1 MPHHFQSYFPP
12 VLRHRKRTGMIF
24 IYISSNCADHE
35 NISENIEY
43 VAFYWHQCATNSLD
57 YILCHSPLSPL
68 ETVDCWE
75 WQAQQLKSSSWSSW
89 AKNWGEGSGK
99 FLEGTDLRTVC
110 QNSPFLSSPC
120 ALLLIHRFFWQ
131 PRGKVVVSSAAKIIW
146 AASVKWRAVRQHN
159 SSLLSFPRGL

>member
-35 NISENIEY
+35 NISVSENNDNLLFIGIHALQP
-43 VAFYWHQCATNSLD
+43 VS
-57 YILCHSPLSPL
+57 ILCHFPLSPF

-131 PRGKVVVSSAAKIIW
+131 PSGKVVVSSAAKIIW

>member
-12 VLRHRKRTGMIF
+12 VLSHRKRTGMIF
-24 IYISSNCADHE
+24 SAQGSKYCHVFELCWSWKHFS
-35 NISENIEY
+35 
-43 VAFYWHQCATNSLD
+43 FRKYWQLTTLLFIGIHALQAV
-57 YILCHSPLSPL
+57 YILCHSPLSPF

-99 FLEGTDLRTVC
+99 FLEGTDLRNVC

-120 ALLLIHRFFWQ
+120 ALLLIHRFFLATTWKSC
-131 PRGKVVVSSAAKIIW
+131 RFKCSKNNLG
-146 AASVKWRAVRQHN
+146 
-159 SSLLSFPRGL
+159 SFC